1 MRCSGGFLLGL
12 FIVLGHVASAL
23 GQSGVQWHPDFEG
36 AKSHA
41 ARGGQLVMAYFW
53 APWCPVCMEM
63 ERDVFSRPNVVR
75 SVHAAFIPVK
85 INHDQAPELVR
96 RYGIRGL
103 PAIVVVAADGTP
115 LDRVEGRVAPQQLGD
130 RLNRL
135 AAQTRRPAQQ
145 PAAIAHQP
153 PVSPPAGHVGPSL
166 AGPLPAGPP
175 PGGPLPSNVPP
186 GGVTPVSMGTPA
198 PVAPGPRYADG
209 VSRTPSVQENPP
221 LALDGYCAVS
231 LSDDL
236 LAGQRRWMLGNRA
249 HGVIHRERTYLFA
262 DGEKA
267 ARFFQEP
274 DRYSPVL
281 SGDDVVVAV
290 DEGRAASG
298 KREHGGFFGGRVY
311 LFSSEETLQRFENN
325 PNRYAD
331 AALRLSSRSVPP
343 R

>member
-1 MRCSGGFLLGL
+1 MRCAGGFLIGL
-12 FIVLGHVASAL
+12 FAVFGLATSAL

-36 AKSHA
+36 AKAHA

-53 APWCPVCMEM
+53 APWCPVCTEM
-63 ERDVFSRPNVVR
+63 ERDVFSRPGVAASIHV
-75 SVHAAFIPVK
+75 AFIPVK
-85 INHDQAPELVR
+85 INHDQAPALAR
-96 RYGIRGL
+96 HYGIRGL
-103 PAIVVVAADGTP
+103 PAIVVVSADGTP
-115 LDRVEGRVAPQQLGD
+115 LDRVEGRIAPEQLAQ

-135 AAQTRRPAQQ
+135 AAQTQRSAQAPPAVAYRPAVNQ
-145 PAAIAHQP
+145 PPAVPPVGQLAGQP
-153 PVSPPAGHVGPSL
+153 PVGQP
-166 AGPLPAGPP
+166 PAGPP
-175 PGGPLPSNVPP
+175 FAGPPPS
-186 GGVTPVSMGTPA
+186 
-198 PVAPGPRYADG
+198 PVALGPRDADG
-209 VSRTPSVQENPP
+209 VSRTPSVEANPP

-262 DGEKA
+262 SGDKA

-274 DRYSPVL
+274 DRYAPVL
-281 SGDDVVVAV
+281 SGDDVVAAV
-290 DEGRAASG
+290 DESHAVTG
-298 KREHGGFFGGRVY
+298 KREHGAFFGGRVY

-331 AALRLSSRSVPP
+331 AVLRLSSRSVPP